1 MLDRVRDVHGVAW
14 NASRSERPIEEQ
26 TRWTDERPSRQVFQI
41 PRLLADEYESAPGFS
56 FAEHR
61 LRSIAP

>member
-1 MLDRVRDVHGVAW
+1 MPAA
-14 NASRSERPIEEQ
+14 ASARSKEQ
-26 TRWTDERPSRQVFQI
+26 TRWTDERASRQVLQI